1 MCRFRGR
8 ASVGSKN
15 IKFVHKH
22 NIAYGKSLLNMK
34 ICMCVHMLLNLSTS
48 FPCWCYIM
56 EKKCHLTENVTELP

>member
-34 ICMCVHMLLNLSTS
+34 ICMCVHKPIHIISVLVLHNGEEMSSN
-48 FPCWCYIM
+48 
-56 EKKCHLTENVTELP
+56 